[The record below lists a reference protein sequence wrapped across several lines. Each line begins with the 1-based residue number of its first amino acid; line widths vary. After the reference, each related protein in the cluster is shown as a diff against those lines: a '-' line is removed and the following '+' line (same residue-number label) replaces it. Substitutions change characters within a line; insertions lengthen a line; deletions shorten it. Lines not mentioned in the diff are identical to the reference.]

1 MVIQL
6 RKQIFNKFKI
16 HPSRQIIKMTRDGF
30 QIRIT
35 DSFPLSFYE
44 LSENHILFVEPI
56 QVKEKHNAK
65 YFDKLNIM
73 QPISEEQEYSPMNT
87 IESFVKSTDVDAE
100 SQDESQKQELRERL
114 MKAVNSQSLEQV
126 AQILEECE

>member
-1 MVIQL
+1 
-6 RKQIFNKFKI
+6 
-16 HPSRQIIKMTRDGF
+16 
-30 QIRIT
+30 
-35 DSFPLSFYE
+35 
-44 LSENHILFVEPI
+44 VEPI

-114 MKAVNSQSLEQV
+114 MKAVNTQSLEQV
-126 AQILEECE
+126 AQILEEVFILS

>member
-1 MVIQL
+1 M
-6 RKQIFNKFKI
+6 
-16 HPSRQIIKMTRDGF
+16 
-30 QIRIT
+30 
-35 DSFPLSFYE
+35 
-44 LSENHILFVEPI
+44 EPI

-114 MKAVNSQSLEQV
+114 MKAVNTQSLEQV
-126 AQILEECE
+126 AQILEEVFILS

>member
-1 MVIQL
+1 
-6 RKQIFNKFKI
+6 
-16 HPSRQIIKMTRDGF
+16 
-30 QIRIT
+30 
-35 DSFPLSFYE
+35 
-44 LSENHILFVEPI
+44 VEPI

-114 MKAVNSQSLEQV
+114 MKAVTSQSLEQV
-126 AQILEECE
+126 AQILEEVFILS

>member
-1 MVIQL
+1 
-6 RKQIFNKFKI
+6 
-16 HPSRQIIKMTRDGF
+16 
-30 QIRIT
+30 
-35 DSFPLSFYE
+35 
-44 LSENHILFVEPI
+44 
-56 QVKEKHNAK
+56 
-65 YFDKLNIM
+65 M

-126 AQILEECE
+126 AQILEEVFILS

>member
-1 MVIQL
+1 M
-6 RKQIFNKFKI
+6 
-16 HPSRQIIKMTRDGF
+16 
-30 QIRIT
+30 
-35 DSFPLSFYE
+35 
-44 LSENHILFVEPI
+44 EPI

-126 AQILEECE
+126 AQILEEVFILS

>member
-1 MVIQL
+1 
-6 RKQIFNKFKI
+6 
-16 HPSRQIIKMTRDGF
+16 
-30 QIRIT
+30 
-35 DSFPLSFYE
+35 
-44 LSENHILFVEPI
+44 VEPI

-126 AQILEECE
+126 AQILEEVFILS